1 MTWQRNP
8 GVPEY
13 LVKQRKGTS
22 MLSEFRAFIAK
33 GNVIDLAVGVII
45 GAAFGSIVKSLTDEI
60 IMPIVGA
67 IVGSIDFSDRY
78 LVLSGEVAAGTP
90 IAAARAAGANVLGV
104 GAFVSVVVNF
114 LILAF
119 IIFLMVRYVNKLTP
133 KILTLEP
140 EAPPAPTEIELLTEI
155 RDALKK

>member
-1 MTWQRNP
+1 
-8 GVPEY
+8 
-13 LVKQRKGTS
+13 

-67 IVGSIDFSDRY
+67 LVGTIDFSDRY
-78 LVLSGEVAAGTP
+78 IVLSGEVAPGAP
-90 IAAARAAGANVLGV
+90 LAAARAAGANVLGV
-104 GAFVSVVVNF
+104 GAFVSVVINF

-119 IIFLMVRYVNKLTP
+119 IIFLMVRYVNKVTAQFIKP
-133 KILTLEP
+133 DD
-140 EAPPAPTEIELLTEI
+140 APAAPTEVELLTEI

>member
-1 MTWQRNP
+1 
-8 GVPEY
+8 
-13 LVKQRKGTS
+13 

-78 LVLSGEVAAGTP
+78 IVLSGEVAAGMP
-90 IAAARAAGANVLGV
+90 PAAARAAGANVLGV
-104 GAFVSVVVNF
+104 GAFVSVVINF

-119 IIFLMVRYVNKLTP
+119 IIFLMVRAITRMTEANQPPVTAPATP
-133 KILTLEP
+133 EDIV
-140 EAPPAPTEIELLTEI
+140 LLREI
-155 RDALKK
+155 RDSLKSKA